1 MFLSTSSIRSSLTTI
16 AVLGA
21 LRQPPP
27 LAILNNYT
35 LTQRYRISSLIFIFL
50 PFFVTFFSL
59 FCLVF
64 FCSYFFIASI
74 SSSFPGCRP
83 TSVCRDSLSSGPPIM
98 TGRGSPRRAREHR
111 EAPNPRMPRPKPCF
125 LALPSSP
132 AARFYMYLSSSF
144 SHPLHSSSSSSL
156 SRQPSTLRH
165 RKLSSF
171 RVIASPQ
178 CPGGEVCPLMT
189 LTSVY

>member
-64 FCSYFFIASI
+64 FALI
-74 SSSFPGCRP
+74 SLLHRFLLPFQGVARLRCVAIRSQAAP
-83 TSVCRDSLSSGPPIM
+83 LIM
-98 TGRGSPRRAREHR
+98 TGRGSPRRAHEHR

-125 LALPSSP
+125 SRFRAHPLPDFICISLSLFLTPFTRLLPPLSP
-132 AARFYMYLSSSF
+132 A
-144 SHPLHSSSSSSL
+144 
-156 SRQPSTLRH
+156 
-165 RKLSSF
+165 
-171 RVIASPQ
+171 SPRR
-178 CPGGEVCPLMT
+178 CAAG
-189 LTSVY
+189 S